1 MASLS
6 NINGIFDVHSTGA
19 ILFSTSHG
27 TSGQILKSNGN
38 AAPTWIPQSDIVGD
52 YLPLSGGTLTGATAT
67 ASGISFTV
75 GGALTGTTATF
86 SGTVTFNDHT
96 YHPDQVKSIFG
107 TGSDAEI
114 QFNGSHLFI
123 DNTVGTTYLRNT
135 GTGGSGFI
143 FRNSNIGDFEFDNEF
158 AGNIKFNTSNIERM
172 RIDSS
177 GKVGINTTVFPS
189 SGFAKLVVAGGAIA
203 ARPSGVNDYFSYIKS
218 NWALE
223 NAFEIGIEG
232 AGTQHRFITSGN
244 YYHGTELRFWSA
256 DTQRMTINSVGNVGI
271 GTTSPDFALDIE
283 AVSSGVQLQIG
294 RTVTSAGST
303 WMGSDSNGFHL
314 GVGAYGAGNSVSDP
328 NGFSVDTSGNVGI
341 GTTSPTYPLTLS
353 GGAANTNPGTVE
365 APYIGEE
372 LAFKIEN
379 PGWSST
385 NGLIRMIQP
394 AGAYVNNASMTFSTL
409 QGSLTEKMRIENNG
423 NVGIG
428 TTTPSQKLEVTG
440 NFKLNGTLVQEGTG
454 NNLTYKYRTTSSS
467 VYTGGNATCKF
478 GRFYWTPA
486 HWVTGVPVIKVTLHC
501 KYYQGERR
509 EYIIKVGYQNTDP
522 IINELQPSSTQQK
535 ITLLVGATTSAGYNY
550 AGQPVYYVDL
560 QWVQTAYIW
569 GWAQI
574 ESQVGFLTSNPTS
587 TWGGVVMDSGITQT
601 NNSGTP
607 TNYTSFFPGRILL
620 PGLDGKTQVHPDV
633 SYRTSDGELFYQTSS
648 ERYKTDIVNLES
660 SLNKV
665 NSLRP
670 VRFTDI
676 NTNEPGFGLIAEET
690 VDVIPDVVFS
700 KDEQIEG
707 ISYSNLVP
715 FLIKSIQELKA
726 EIEILKNK

>member
-1 MASLS
+1 M
-6 NINGIFDVHSTGA
+6 
-19 ILFSTSHG
+19 
-27 TSGQILKSNGN
+27 Q
-38 AAPTWIPQSDIVGD
+38 PQLGYHKADIVGA
-52 YLPLSGGTLTGATAT
+52 YLPLAGGTLTGATAT

-75 GGALTGTTATF
+75 GGALTGTSATF
-86 SGTVTFNDHT
+86 TKSGADPNLVITNSTAGGDFIHCIGDAGDTVFKLD
-96 YHPDQVKSIFG
+96 SG
-107 TGSDAEI
+107 
-114 QFNGSHLFI
+114 
-123 DNTVGTTYLRNT
+123 
-135 GTGGSGFI
+135 GTGGEAVLQMYSDGVSKALI
-143 FRNSNIGDFEFDNEF
+143 QANGNSYFLGGNIGIGTASPLEKLQVQ
-158 AGNIKFNTSNIERM
+158 GNIRLDWGTDRTIEM
-172 RIDSS
+172 WYSADYRI
-177 GKVGINTTVFPS
+177 GM
-189 SGFAKLVVAGGAIA
+189 KLIGNE
-203 ARPSGVNDYFSYIKS
+203 RRLTLYSYR
-218 NWALE
+218 LD
-223 NAFEIGIEG
+223 GDD
-232 AGTQHRFITSGN
+232 
-244 YYHGTELRFWSA
+244 TEL
-256 DTQRMTINSVGNVGI
+256 TLKNGNVGI
-271 GTTSPDFALDIE
+271 GTTSPAGVKFQTVQTTSGDWTGGFKNYTANGYGLRVDMSNSSSVQSALQVYTGAGGGFVVKNTGNVAIGTTTPIGKLTVQGDDADIFLRSNDYTIARIINRGSTHPNLDIGIFSLYNANAE
-283 AVSSGVQLQIG
+283 NVRLDGG
-294 RTVTSAGST
+294 GTS
-303 WMGSDSNGFHL
+303 WLN
-314 GVGAYGAGNSVSDP
+314 
-328 NGFSVDTSGNVGI
+328 SGNVGI
-341 GTTSPTYPLTLS
+341 GTTS
-353 GGAANTNPGTVE
+353 
-365 APYIGEE
+365 
-372 LAFKIEN
+372 
-379 PGWSST
+379 
-385 NGLIRMIQP
+385 
-394 AGAYVNNASMTFSTL
+394 
-409 QGSLTEKMRIENNG
+409 
-423 NVGIG
+423 
-428 TTTPSQKLEVTG
+428 PSQKLEVTG

-454 NNLTYKYRTTSSS
+454 NNLTYKYRTANSSA
-467 VYTGGNATCKF
+467 YTGGTATCKF

-486 HWVTGVPVIKVTLHC
+486 HWVTGAPVIKVTLHC

-509 EYIIKVGYQNTDP
+509 EYIIKAGYQNTDP
-522 IINELQPSSTQQK
+522 VINELQPSSTQQR

-715 FLIKSIQELKA
+715 FLIKSIQELEARVK
-726 EIEILKNK
+726 ELENK